1 MKMNRLLLI
10 CILPVLF
17 SACNNWL
24 DVQPEEQISEDEV
37 FSTGNGYRNVLN
49 GVYKSLSGVNMYG
62 REMTW
67 GLMDVLAQCYNV
79 QKIPSDYPGRQYSEG
94 AAFYDYEY
102 TDFHKLPQAIWEEG
116 YNAVANCNNLIAH
129 ARHAD
134 PDLFEL
140 KESERALLE
149 GEALALRAFIQF
161 DMLRIFAPAPVTS
174 PKGTYIP
181 YIKSYPEVLS
191 VKLSVEECMENVI
204 RDLEDAR
211 KLVYKYDSIDIS
223 KLRIAERF
231 SGGSSSSR
239 FFEYRGFRMNYYA
252 VSGILAR
259 AYLYN
264 NQPNEAYKIAKEIID
279 FQNSTKYYNFTSASK
294 MANGNLKFYDDILCG
309 FYSAKLTDWDKA
321 LNDVLSANGE
331 QLFMEVKEVDNLFN
345 GETDDYRKRYQL
357 SAVNRLM
364 KYAYQNNATSEGI
377 LSSNLIPIIR
387 MSEIYYI
394 AAETCFDKDP
404 SEAIDYLM
412 QVKKGRNLRNVDLS
426 GITLKSD
433 FMDRLISDARRE
445 FLGEGQIF
453 FMFKRLNQSV
463 PTVNNWKPEYF
474 ILDVPDSENI

>member
-1 MKMNRLLLI
+1 M
-10 CILPVLF
+10 
-17 SACNNWL
+17 
-24 DVQPEEQISEDEV
+24 
-37 FSTGNGYRNVLN
+37 
-49 GVYKSLSGVNMYG
+49 
-62 REMTW
+62 
-67 GLMDVLAQCYNV
+67 
-79 QKIPSDYPGRQYSEG
+79 
-94 AAFYDYEY
+94 
-102 TDFHKLPQAIWEEG
+102 
-116 YNAVANCNNLIAH
+116 
-129 ARHAD
+129 
-134 PDLFEL
+134 
-140 KESERALLE
+140 E

-204 RDLEDAR
+204 QDLEDAR
-211 KLVYKYDSIDIS
+211 KLVYKYDSINVS

-231 SGGSSSSR
+231 SGPTGGR

-264 NQPNEAYKIAKEIID
+264 NQPNEAYNVAKEIID
-279 FQNSTKYYNFTSASK
+279 FQNNTKYYNFTSASK

-309 FYSAKLTDWDKA
+309 FYSTKLTDWDKA
-321 LNDVLSANGE
+321 LNDVLDANGN
-331 QLFMEVKEVDNLFN
+331 QLFMVVKEVDNLFN

-394 AAETCFDKDP
+394 AAEACFDKDP

>member
-279 FQNSTKYYNFTSASK
+279 FQNSTRYYNFTSASK

-309 FYSAKLTDWDKA
+309 FYSTKLTDWDKA

-331 QLFMEVKEVDNLFN
+331 QLFMAVNEVDHVCT
-345 GETDDYRKRYQL
+345 GEADDYR
-357 SAVNRLM
+357 NR
-364 KYAYQNNATSEGI
+364 
-377 LSSNLIPIIR
+377 
-387 MSEIYYI
+387 
-394 AAETCFDKDP
+394 
-404 SEAIDYLM
+404 
-412 QVKKGRNLRNVDLS
+412 
-426 GITLKSD
+426 
-433 FMDRLISDARRE
+433 
-445 FLGEGQIF
+445 
-453 FMFKRLNQSV
+453 
-463 PTVNNWKPEYF
+463 
-474 ILDVPDSENI
+474 

>member
-1 MKMNRLLLI
+1 MKKMKIFAWTILLAAGLT
-10 CILPVLF
+10 
-17 SACNNWL
+17 ACTDWL
-24 DVQPEEQISEDEV
+24 TVQPKTEVSKDDMFKSSGGFRDALIGVYTLMRENNYAPNGNLVTGMVEFIANLWYTESNSESGDFAAHNYRGDAVERA
-37 FSTGNGYRNVLN
+37 NGELFLQQYKTITNLNQMLAYMEN
-49 GVYKSLSGVNMYG
+49 GVLSSREYALYK
-62 REMTW
+62 
-67 GLMDVLAQCYNV
+67 
-79 QKIPSDYPGRQYSEG
+79 
-94 AAFYDYEY
+94 
-102 TDFHKLPQAIWEEG
+102 
-116 YNAVANCNNLIAH
+116 
-129 ARHAD
+129 
-134 PDLFEL
+134 
-140 KESERALLE
+140 
-149 GEALALRAFIQF
+149 GEALGLRAYLHF
-161 DMLRIFAPAPVTS
+161 DLIRLYGPMPMNVQEGRRYLPYETTISLGNYTYSTYNEYMGALIADLDSAEILLARVDPIITTS
-174 PKGTYIP
+174 N
-181 YIKSYPEVLS
+181 SVL
-191 VKLSVEECMENVI
+191 NTTN
-204 RDLEDAR
+204 
-211 KLVYKYDSIDIS
+211 
-223 KLRIAERF
+223 
-231 SGGSSSSR
+231 
-239 FFEYRGFRMNYYA
+239 EYRQNRMNYYA

-279 FQNSTKYYNFTSASK
+279 SQNNTKYYNFTSASK
-294 MANGNLKFYDDILCG
+294 MTKGNLKFYDDILCG
-309 FYSAKLTDWDKA
+309 FYSTKLTDWDKA
-321 LNDVLSANGE
+321 LNDVLDADGN

-394 AAETCFDKDP
+394 AAEACFDKDP

-463 PTVNNWKPEYF
+463 PTVNNWKSENF
-474 ILDVPDSENI
+474 VLDVPDSENI

>member
-1 MKMNRLLLI
+1 M
-10 CILPVLF
+10 
-17 SACNNWL
+17 
-24 DVQPEEQISEDEV
+24 
-37 FSTGNGYRNVLN
+37 
-49 GVYKSLSGVNMYG
+49 
-62 REMTW
+62 
-67 GLMDVLAQCYNV
+67 
-79 QKIPSDYPGRQYSEG
+79 
-94 AAFYDYEY
+94 
-102 TDFHKLPQAIWEEG
+102 
-116 YNAVANCNNLIAH
+116 
-129 ARHAD
+129 
-134 PDLFEL
+134 
-140 KESERALLE
+140 
-149 GEALALRAFIQF
+149 ALRAFIQF

-204 RDLEDAR
+204 QDLEDAR

-231 SGGSSSSR
+231 SGPIGER
-239 FFEYRGFRMNYYA
+239 FFYYRGFRMNYYA
-252 VSGILAR
+252 ISGILAR

-264 NQPNEAYKIAKEIID
+264 NQPNEAYRVAKEIID
-279 FQNSTKYYNFTSASK
+279 FQNSTRYYNFTSASK

-309 FYSAKLTDWDKA
+309 FYSTKLTDWDKA
-321 LNDVLSANGE
+321 LNDVVDADGG
-331 QLFMEVKEVDNLFN
+331 QLFMVVKEVDNLFN

-394 AAETCFDKDP
+394 AAEACFDKDP

-463 PTVNNWKPEYF
+463 PTVSNWKSENF
-474 ILDVPDSENI
+474 VLDVPDSENI

>member
-17 SACNNWL
+17 SACNSWL

-79 QKIPSDYPGRQYSEG
+79 QKMPSDYPGRQYSEG

-204 RDLEDAR
+204 QDLEDAR
-211 KLVYKYDSIDIS
+211 KLVYKYDSINIR
-223 KLRIAERF
+223 KLRIEERF
-231 SGGSSSSR
+231 DGPDGDR
-239 FFEYRGFRMNYYA
+239 FFYYRGFRMNYYA
-252 VSGILAR
+252 ISGILAR

-264 NQPNEAYKIAKEIID
+264 NQPNEAYKVATEIID
-279 FQNSTKYYNFTSASK
+279 FQNSTRYYDFTSASK
-294 MANGNLKFYDDILCG
+294 MTKGNLKFYDDILCG
-309 FYSAKLTDWDKA
+309 FYSTKLTDWDKA
-321 LNDVLSANGE
+321 LNDVVNADGG
-331 QLFMEVKEVDNLFN
+331 QLFMVVKEVDNLFN

-394 AAETCFDKDP
+394 AAEACFDKDP

-463 PTVNNWKPEYF
+463 PTVNNWKSENF
-474 ILDVPDSENI
+474 VLDVPDSENI